1 MYVYLAEKDNRPFP
15 IILPYV
21 ISLGILVMHS
31 AALIPGREWRL
42 ETLGL

>member
-1 MYVYLAEKDNRPFP
+1 MYVYLAEKNDLPYP

-21 ISLGILVMHS
+21 ISLGILIMHS
-31 AALIPGREWRL
+31 AALMPGREWRL